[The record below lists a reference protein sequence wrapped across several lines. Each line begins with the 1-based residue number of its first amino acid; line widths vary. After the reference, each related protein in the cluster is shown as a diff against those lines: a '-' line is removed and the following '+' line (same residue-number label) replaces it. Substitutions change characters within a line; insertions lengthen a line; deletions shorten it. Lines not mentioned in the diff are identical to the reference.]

1 MLIPYGMSLRNRCL
15 LFDKN
20 GIADVKLYPSVGLV
34 QERRLAGSRVLL
46 NPSFHFKFIGTRVS
60 TMKIKHLSSIFGFA
74 FIVILNGCSTTSPEQ
89 KIEQTAQPAPLMN
102 DYPTRDRVEYVLNCV
117 AQHGGLTYITQYAC
131 GCKIDKIAE
140 KMTFAEYEA
149 AKTFSYLRSTPGE
162 SGGVFRDP
170 KQSKDLRKLLK
181 EAEAYAERN
190 CFVK

>member
-1 MLIPYGMSLRNRCL
+1 MQYKYL
-15 LFDKN
+15 
-20 GIADVKLYPSVGLV
+20 
-34 QERRLAGSRVLL
+34 
-46 NPSFHFKFIGTRVS
+46 T
-60 TMKIKHLSSIFGFA
+60 SIFSLTLIAVLSACG
-74 FIVILNGCSTTSPEQ
+74 TTAPEK
-89 KIEQTAQPAPLMN
+89 KIEPSAQPSPLVN

-140 KMTFAEYEA
+140 KMTFAEFEA

-170 KQSKDLRKLLK
+170 KQSKDLRKMLK
-181 EAEAYAERN
+181 EAEAFAEKN